1 MAVLLNPNTKVATDA
16 FIKKP
21 AQSLLI
27 VGSFGSGKVF
37 VAQNIAQEIL
47 QHNNLETYAFYD
59 HIQPTDGTISIGTI
73 RELKNFLQLKT
84 TGNQDI
90 RRVVLIED
98 AESMNQEAQNALLK
112 ILEEPPTD
120 TVLLLTASN
129 VRGLLQTIISR
140 VQKINLQKVPKEQ
153 LFVHF
158 ASYPKAEVEKTY
170 HMSDGQVGLMHAL
183 LQSDTEQEHPL
194 VKYINLAKDLF
205 QKTAYQRLLMIND
218 LQKEDLGMLATGLY
232 SVAHAALM
240 ASAEKEDKTKVKK
253 WYRTCKVIH
262 KIQDELKYKP
272 QSKLVLT
279 DLLVNL

>member
-1 MAVLLNPNTKVATDA
+1 M
-16 FIKKP
+16 
-21 AQSLLI
+21 
-27 VGSFGSGKVF
+27 
-37 VAQNIAQEIL
+37 AQNIAQEIL